1 MSDQTTYISFSGIGE
16 IEFVVRRKDWYKCDA
31 TEFNADK
38 TIPFIK
44 LLIDLFGAGRKY
56 YRNQTRLERYKNY
69 PRLPKDIMKTV
80 ARLSSFIKIKIL
92 SDDMFST
99 GDIQT
104 IDSCLEVFRQYTSGE
119 ALDSFL
125 WNAWEIERT
134 LSLLQPEL
142 VKFKKDSIKF
152 FRQTKKPI
160 RKDSIAKNI
169 ISNLSSYKLQRI

>member
-1 MSDQTTYISFSGIGE
+1 
-16 IEFVVRRKDWYKCDA
+16 
-31 TEFNADK
+31 
-38 TIPFIK
+38 
-44 LLIDLFGAGRKY
+44 
-56 YRNQTRLERYKNY
+56 
-69 PRLPKDIMKTV
+69 MKTV
-80 ARLSSFIKIKIL
+80 ARLSSFIKIEIL

-99 GDIQT
+99 SDIQT
-104 IDSCLEVFRQYTSGE
+104 IDSCLEVLRQYTSGE

-152 FRQTKKPI
+152 FRQIKKPI